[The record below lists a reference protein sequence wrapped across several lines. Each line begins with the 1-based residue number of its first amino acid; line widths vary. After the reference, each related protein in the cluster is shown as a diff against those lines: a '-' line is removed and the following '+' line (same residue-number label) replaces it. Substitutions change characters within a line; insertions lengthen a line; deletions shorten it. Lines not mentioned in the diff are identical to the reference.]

1 MSITVQQATI
11 AADAALLA
19 VQAAIAH
26 GRSLGARM
34 VAAVVDPS
42 GNLVAYLREPGS
54 FLPSTG
60 IAQDK
65 AYTAAG
71 FGLPS
76 AALYG
81 LVKDNPALR
90 EGIAQRDRV
99 VMFAGGFPIMADG
112 RLLGGIGVSGGS
124 EEQDCE
130 CALAALT
137 AIGATS

>member
-26 GRSLGARM
+26 GRGLGARM
-34 VAAVVDPS
+34 VAAVVDPG

-54 FLPSTG
+54 FLPSAS

-76 AALYG
+76 AALYD
-81 LVKDNPALR
+81 LVKDNPALCD
-90 EGIAQRDRV
+90 GVALRDRV
-99 VMFAGGFPIMADG
+99 VMFGGGFPIMADG

-124 EEQDCE
+124 EAQDCE
-130 CALAALT
+130 CALAALN
-137 AIGATS
+137 AIGATA

>member
-1 MSITVQQATI
+1 MSITTQQATI
-11 AADAALLA
+11 ATVAANLA

-42 GNLVAYLREPGS
+42 GNLVAYLREAGS
-54 FLPSTG
+54 FLPSTT

-99 VMFAGGFPIMADG
+99 VMFAGGYPIMAQG

-130 CALAALT
+130 CALAGLA
-137 AIGATS
+137 AIGATP

>member
-1 MSITVQQATI
+1 MSITTQQATI
-11 AADAALLA
+11 ATDAANLA

-42 GNLVAYLREPGS
+42 GNLVAYLREAGS
-54 FLPSTG
+54 FLPSTT

-99 VMFAGGFPIMADG
+99 VMFAGGYPILAQG

-130 CALAALT
+130 CALAGLA
-137 AIGATS
+137 AIGATP